1 MSCVTGVLYAIRTKD
16 NYRRFKGGGQKTIR
30 EKSEVNTFAAISL
43 YKDVHK
49 FSMTTVRV
57 HKKSSPSLEST
68 KPILF
73 KTLQLRIYA
82 YICVKFSSF
91 E

>member
-30 EKSEVNTFAAISL
+30 EKSEVNIKS

-73 KTLQLRIYA
+73 KTLQLQKHYA